1 MSRLRPL
8 LVLSLVFLPLCFSQE
23 FRSTISGRI
32 VDPAQ
37 AVVPGAKIEAVQIE
51 TGSRTEATAAHDGQY
66 TLPFLLP
73 GTYRVSADAPGMKR
87 LVREGVI
94 VTANERIELDL
105 RMELGP
111 VSERVTVTADAPLL
125 ESSSGSVGEV
135 ISSEIVD

>member
-1 MSRLRPL
+1 MSRLRCL
-8 LVLSLVFLPLCFSQE
+8 LLFISISVCFSQE
-23 FRSTISGRI
+23 FRSTISGRV

-37 AVVPGAKIEAVQIE
+37 AVVPGARIEAIQVE
-51 TGSRTEATAAHDGQY
+51 TGSRTEATAGHDGQY

-73 GTYRVSADAPGMKR
+73 GTYNVSVDAPGMKH

-105 RMELGP
+105 RLEMGA
-111 VSERVTVTADAPLL
+111 VSEKITVTADAPLL

-135 ISSEIVD
+135 ISSELVD